1 VRGTLARARALG
13 GACCLAPPRPQPW
26 RHCTSPLFSYY
37 APPVSRVVHPPRT
50 LVHLPALC
58 SPEYEIERAHAHAH
72 AHAQA
77 HTLVT
82 QLCLAA
88 RPAGPCRVWVKR
100 QAIPGLAMSRSIGD
114 KLAGA
119 AAIASFLAGVWA
131 EIYLCNV
138 CSCQEILRRNGRG
151 QARSVSAPTRSS
163 TTSRYSPPRTS
174 S

>member
-1 VRGTLARARALG
+1 M
-13 GACCLAPPRPQPW
+13 PR
-26 RHCTSPLFSYY
+26 RFLVLCT
-37 APPVSRVVHPPRT
+37 PPRT

-58 SPEYEIERAHAHAH
+58 SPEYEIERAH

-138 CSCQEILRRNGRG
+138 CSC
-151 QARSVSAPTRSS
+151 
-163 TTSRYSPPRTS
+163 
-174 S
+174 